1 MKQLLLFI
9 ISLLGILSGFAQEFT
24 WKNVNNQG
32 MGYVTGMVIH
42 PDIKNATD
50 LIYARTDVGG
60 AYRFDPANQ
69 KWIQLMDFASSAQSG
84 YFRVESIAI
93 DPSNP
98 EKVYVAVDGSNGGGG
113 DILFS
118 TDRGTSWKTTGFT
131 VKNVYIAGNDPWRG
145 SSGERLMV
153 DPNNADIIYFASR
166 KNGLWKKEGAS
177 GWIKVAGG
185 LPATAANPGFTFVLF
200 DKTSSDGQK
209 SKTIYAGCSGS
220 GTWKS
225 EDSGANWTNLEGG
238 TNCLRANLA
247 PDSTLY
253 VTYGGHEQEYQ
264 GPGKVAK
271 FKNGT
276 WTTITPPSGT
286 ATSYSGICTDPTN
299 ANVVTVTT
307 HQRSMYYS
315 KNKGANWTRISSK
328 FSYYPPYYNS
338 GENSFNWGTAA
349 LVIDPNNIQRLWST
363 NGYAVIRNDNY
374 TLPTSTWTTVM
385 HNFEELCAIAISTPP
400 LTGGADLF
408 TIGMDMVGMRNAS
421 RNIVPT
427 NKIATFQYVSR
438 GTSMEYCQT
447 KPEHIV
453 FLAVAQTNETD
464 SYHGYSTD
472 NGLTWSKFN
481 VSPGKGGK
489 LVMSATNEKNWVW
502 TPDKAQ
508 PQFTLDAGKTWTPCK
523 GIARASH
530 ESGWAAMS
538 WLAAD
543 KINGNKFYFTDNGKL
558 YYSED
563 GGANWKTGWAGLPG
577 WPHKMFLKA
586 HPYREGELWYAAMPN
601 SPNPQTKI
609 FVSKDGGKS
618 FSILGNMVFANNIA
632 FGKGDNDSIP
642 FVYMTGKVD
651 KDGPEGIFKSED
663 EGKTWK
669 LITDPEVMQLAIV
682 LEGDMRYKNL
692 VYTNGGSCRG
702 VIYGS
707 ADLNVGNTPETE
719 IPELILKVYPNP
731 TQDLLVIEAG
741 EEINSLA
748 IYNLEGKKL
757 KIFKPENSKQTI
769 SLTGLKQGCYL
780 LRVATKSGYK
790 VVEIIKN

>member
-1 MKQLLLFI
+1 VKQAFSLSFFLLTFLV
-9 ISLLGILSGFAQEFT
+9 GYTQPWN
-24 WKNVNNQG
+24 WKSVNNQG

-42 PDIKNATD
+42 PDIKNAPD

-69 KWIQLMDFASSAQSG
+69 KWMQLMDFASSAQSG
-84 YFRVESIAI
+84 YFRIESVAI
-93 DPSNP
+93 DPNNP

-113 DILFS
+113 DILLS
-118 TDRGTSWKTTGFT
+118 TNRGTSWTSTGMT
-131 VKNVYIAGNDPWRG
+131 AKNIYVAGNDPWRG

-153 DPNNADIIYFASR
+153 DPNNPEIIYFASR
-166 KNGLWKKEGAS
+166 KNGLWKKAGALS
-177 GWIKVAGG
+177 WEKVGGG
-185 LPATAANPGFTFVLF
+185 LPAAAANPGFTFVLF
-200 DKTSSDGQK
+200 DKNSSDGQK

-225 EDSGANWTNLEGG
+225 DDSGASWTNLAGG
-238 TNCLRANLA
+238 TNCLRASLA
-247 PDSTLY
+247 TDSTLY
-253 VTYGGHEQEYQ
+253 VTFGGHEQDYQ

-276 WTTITPPSGT
+276 WTTITPSSGT
-286 ATSYSGICTDPTN
+286 ATSYSGICSDPTD
-299 ANVVTVTT
+299 ANVVAVTT

-349 LVIDPNNIQRLWST
+349 LVIDPNNIKRLWST

-385 HNFEELCAIAISTPP
+385 YNFEELCAIAISTPP
-400 LTGGADLF
+400 LAGGADLF

-421 RNIVPT
+421 RDIVPT

-464 SYHGYSTD
+464 SYHGYSIN

-489 LVMSATNEKNWVW
+489 LVMSANNEKNWVW

-508 PQFTLDAGKTWTPCK
+508 PQFTLDAGKTWTACK
-523 GIARASH
+523 GITTASH

-543 KINGNKFYFTDNGKL
+543 KINGSKFYFTDNGKL
-558 YYSED
+558 YYSLD
-563 GGANWKTGWAGLPG
+563 GGANWTTGYTGLPG

-586 HPYREGELWYAAMPN
+586 HPYREGELWYTAMPN
-601 SPNPQTKI
+601 GNDSKTKI
-609 FVSKDGGKS
+609 YVSKDGGKK
-618 FSILGNMVFANNIA
+618 FTILTNIVFANNMA

-642 FVYMTGKVD
+642 FVYMAGKVD
-651 KDGPEGIFKSED
+651 AKGAEGIFKSED

-669 LITDPEVMQLAIV
+669 LLTDPAVMQMAVV

-692 VYTNGGSCRG
+692 VYSNGGSCRG
-702 VIYGS
+702 VMYGS
-707 ADLNVGNTPETE
+707 ADANVGI
-719 IPELILKVYPNP
+719 IPSIEKTGLNLKIYPNP
-731 TQDLLVIEAG
+731 TPDFITIEAG
-741 EEINSLA
+741 EQLNSVS
-748 IYNLEGKKL
+748 IYDLLGKKL
-757 KIFKPENSKQTI
+757 KDFYPESCCTTV
-769 SLTGLKQGCYL
+769 SVADLKSGFYL
-780 LRVATKSGYK
+780 VRAATKTGYQ
-790 VVEIIKN
+790 VVEILKN